1 MGISALQNRIVVC
14 ALAAFAVF
22 LFDAAIGQEEEVL
35 TNADV
40 VALSEA
46 ELPAS
51 AIAAKIKASKTDL
64 DTSVEQ
70 PVALSKTGVDGA
82 VIEAMV
88 NAKGPSRAQP
98 RAGAKGSGEAAASRD
113 DSLERAAPQPGETMR
128 RSRPPVPQPGGTF
141 SDALQAGGSGP
152 EMVVIPAG
160 SFRMG
165 CVSGLDCDDEE
176 KRVHTVTIA
185 QPFAVSKYEITF
197 EDYDRFTYP
206 NKVYDE
212 GWGRGRRPI
221 INVTWNDAK
230 EYVAWLSSQTGQ
242 TYRLLTEAEWEYAA
256 RAGTSTKYHF
266 GNSESQLCRYA
277 NFYDTTVGFDDAPCS
292 DGVGGQTAVVGR
304 YAANAYGLHDMHG
317 NVWEW
322 VEDCWNDSYSGAPS
336 NGDAWLRGNCERR
349 VLRGGSWDVVPWH
362 LRSAE
367 RDSTGGRLS
376 DFGFRVARTLTP

>member
-1 MGISALQNRIVVC
+1 MKKRIVVC
-14 ALAAFAVF
+14 AVAAFAVI
-22 LFDAAIGQEEEVL
+22 LVDIAAGQEEEVL

-46 ELPAS
+46 GLPAS
-51 AIAAKIKASKTDL
+51 VIAAKIKASNTDF

-70 PVALSKTGVDGA
+70 LVALSKAGVDGA

-88 NAKGPSRAQP
+88 NAKASSRTQP
-98 RAGAKGSGEAAASRD
+98 RAEAAGSREAAASEGA
-113 DSLERAAPQPGETMR
+113 SLERAAPQPGETMR
-128 RSRPPVPQPGGTF
+128 RSRPPAPQPGDTF
-141 SDALQAGGSGP
+141 SDALRAGGQGP
-152 EMVVIPAG
+152 AMVVIPAG

-165 CVSGLDCDDEE
+165 CVSGQECYDRE
-176 KRVHTVTIA
+176 KPVHTVTIS

-197 EDYDRFTYP
+197 ENYDRFTYP
-206 NKVYDE
+206 NKVDDR
-212 GWGRGRRPI
+212 GWGRARRPV
-221 INVTWNDAK
+221 INVSWNDAK

-277 NFYDTTVGFDDAPCS
+277 NFYDTTAGDDDAPCS
-292 DGVGGQTAVVGR
+292 DGVGKQTAVVGR
-304 YAANAYGLHDMHG
+304 YAANAFGLHDMHG

-336 NGDAWLRGNCERR
+336 DGSAWLRGNCERR
-349 VLRGGSWDVVPWH
+349 VVRGGSWYYFPRT
-362 LRSAE
+362 LRSAI
-367 RDSTGGRLS
+367 RDWNTSGLRNNIV
-376 DFGFRVARTLTP
+376 GFRVARTLTP